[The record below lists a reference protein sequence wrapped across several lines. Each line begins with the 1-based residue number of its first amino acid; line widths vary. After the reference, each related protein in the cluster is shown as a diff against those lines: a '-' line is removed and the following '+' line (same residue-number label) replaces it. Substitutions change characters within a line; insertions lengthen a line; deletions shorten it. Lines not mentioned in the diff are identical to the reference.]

1 MQAQPITR
9 DPHVIARLNGTLAR
23 CRSLVFEQ
31 REVVRTRTRSN
42 WLAAGIAPL
51 HSTDPPASEEL
62 SARGALAH
70 SAEQALRD

>member
-1 MQAQPITR
+1 MQAQPIT
-9 DPHVIARLNGTLAR
+9 
-23 CRSLVFEQ
+23 
-31 REVVRTRTRSN
+31 RTRTRSN